1 MFIESLDV
9 FAVHLVDEVGAAV
22 VNRLGSDA
30 AGAQVSEK
38 LMYERQQLRRLR
50 RAAVFFCQLHHVC
63 LPFVVGNK
71 NFFDF
76 IYGAQNEAYMSRSAE
91 KWVRGLCF
99 NELGVCS

>member
-63 LPFVVGNK
+63 LPSVVGNK

-76 IYGAQNEAYMSRSAE
+76 INRFFLRRERNIFFVYVFIFRSP
-91 KWVRGLCF
+91 
-99 NELGVCS
+99 

>member
-38 LMYERQQLRRLR
+38 LMDEWQQLRRLR

-63 LPFVVGNK
+63 LPIVVGNK

-76 IYGAQNEAYMSRSAE
+76 INRFFLRREKYFLCLCLYLYIRSP
-91 KWVRGLCF
+91 
-99 NELGVCS
+99 

>member
-38 LMYERQQLRRLR
+38 LMDERQQLRRLR

-76 IYGAQNEAYMSRSAE
+76 INRFFLRRERNIFFVY
-91 KWVRGLCF
+91 VF
-99 NELGVCS
+99 IFI

>member
-22 VNRLGSDA
+22 VNRLCPDA
-30 AGAQVSEK
+30 ARAQVSEK
-38 LMYERQQLRRLR
+38 LMDEGQQLRRLR

-76 IYGAQNEAYMSRSAE
+76 INRFFLRREKYFLCLYLYLYIRSP
-91 KWVRGLCF
+91 
-99 NELGVCS
+99 